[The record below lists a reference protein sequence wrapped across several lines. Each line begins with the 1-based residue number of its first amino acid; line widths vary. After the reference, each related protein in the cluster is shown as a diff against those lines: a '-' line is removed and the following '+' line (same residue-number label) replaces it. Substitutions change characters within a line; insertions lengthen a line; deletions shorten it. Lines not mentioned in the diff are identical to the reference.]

1 MGQHESHVFAHLT
14 EGGGL
19 YHREV
24 RLDDDGGLTVIGH
37 DLGETEY
44 EFERRVSPDGVRRL
58 MASIAADSNAPPLEV
73 MREVFT
79 STRELEQRLKGLDI
93 ETEFWSRIG

>member
-1 MGQHESHVFAHLT
+1 MAEAESHVFAHVT
-14 EGGGL
+14 EGGL

-24 RLDDDGGLTVIGH
+24 RLEDDGSLLIIGH

-58 MASIAADSNAPPLEV
+58 VASIAADSSRPVLDV
-73 MREVFT
+73 MREAFT
-79 STRELEQRLKGLDI
+79 STREIEMRLEELQI
-93 ETEFWSRIG
+93 ETELWSRFG

>member
-1 MGQHESHVFAHLT
+1 MAESHVFAHIT
-14 EGGGL
+14 DGGL

-24 RLDDDGGLTVIGH
+24 RLDADGGLTVIGH

-58 MASIAADSNAPPLEV
+58 LASISDRSSRPPLEV

-79 STRELEQRLKGLDI
+79 SAHEIEQRLEELEI
-93 ETEFWSRIG
+93 ETQFWSRFG